1 MVDTITK
8 SRIEA
13 LSDGIFAIAMTL
25 LVLDLLIPGN
35 SENLNVTLYSYLPKL
50 ESYFITFAVS
60 GVYWLQHQL
69 QFDVV
74 KRASRTLVWIN
85 ILFLMFVALIPA
97 TTMLLMRYNNYT
109 IAAVIYASNLFMVG
123 VVLFFQWLYLTS
135 NPELLDHSSQ
145 RIKKFKLILILVN
158 PLVCLVAIVI
168 AFINPNYST
177 TVYYAI
183 PIIFY
188 FLRKR
193 MSNYNTNTN

>member
-13 LSDGIFAIAMTL
+13 LSDGVFAIAMTL

-35 SENLNVTLYSYLPKL
+35 AENLNATLYSYLPKL

-74 KRASRTLVWIN
+74 KRASRSLVWIN

-97 TTMLLMRYNNYT
+97 TTMLLMRYSDQT
-109 IAAVIYASNLFMVG
+109 IAAVIYASNLFLVG
-123 VVLFFQWLYLTS
+123 VVLFLQWLYLT
-135 NPELLDHSSQ
+135 NKPELLDHSSQ
-145 RIKKFKLILILVN
+145 RVKNFKLILILVN
-158 PLVCLVAIVI
+158 PVVCLVAIVI
-168 AFINPNYST
+168 AFINPKYST
-177 TVYYAI
+177 TVYYLI

-188 FLRKR
+188 FIRRK
-193 MSNYNTNTN
+193 MSNHNLNQS

>member
-13 LSDGIFAIAMTL
+13 LSDGVFAIAMTL
-25 LVLDLLIPGN
+25 LVLDLLIPEN
-35 SENLNVTLYSYLPKL
+35 SENLNATLYSYLPKL

-74 KRASRTLVWIN
+74 KRASRSLVWIN

-97 TTMLLMRYNNYT
+97 TTMLLMRYSDQT
-109 IAAVIYASNLFMVG
+109 IAAVIYASNLFLVG
-123 VVLFFQWLYLTS
+123 AVLFMQWIYLT
-135 NPELLDHSSQ
+135 NQPELLDHTSE
-145 RIKKFKLILILVN
+145 RVKNFKLILILVN
-158 PLVCLVAIVI
+158 PVLCLVAIVI
-168 AFINPNYST
+168 AFINPQYST
-177 TVYYAI
+177 TVYYLI

-188 FLRKR
+188 FLRRK
-193 MSNYNTNTN
+193 MSNPNMTQS